1 MPRMIWGILWALAC
15 AMGFVGTGCG
25 PVNPGPSSE
34 GTQVSPAGG
43 QGAVVGAATAG
54 DAATAA
60 ETEPADN
67 PGDPEPRPEM
77 PPRQLTDAQLAEGW
91 VSLFDG
97 RTLFGWNLEGE
108 ADWRIEEDGL
118 IVSAEQPAA
127 LVTSTQFADFVLRVE
142 VRSEPG
148 TSGGLLLHAPALPE
162 DPATESY
169 LLNIAAGDEAYPT
182 GSLVG
187 RARSEVEIASEEWQE
202 YEVRVAGETVAVSVA
217 GETIL
222 TYTDPEPLRRGR
234 LGFHVASG
242 QLAFRHMWLQP
253 AGLESIFNHED
264 LTGWVTFPE
273 RESRFTVTD
282 DGWMRVED
290 GPGQLETEPSYG
302 DFVLQLQCKT
312 HAPELNSGIFFR
324 CIPGDP
330 MNGYES
336 QIHNGIVDGDR
347 SRPTDCGTGGIF
359 RRQDAR
365 FVAAD
370 DNAWFY
376 KTILVAGPHMTVWV
390 NGLQVSDWTDT
401 REPDENPRRGLRLE
415 PGTIQI
421 QGHDPTTDLVF
432 REFWAAELPARAAP

>member
-1 MPRMIWGILWALAC
+1 M
-15 AMGFVGTGCG
+15 
-25 PVNPGPSSE
+25 
-34 GTQVSPAGG
+34 
-43 QGAVVGAATAG
+43 
-54 DAATAA
+54 
-60 ETEPADN
+60 
-67 PGDPEPRPEM
+67 
-77 PPRQLTDAQLAEGW
+77 
-91 VSLFDG
+91 
-97 RTLFGWNLEGE
+97 
-108 ADWRIEEDGL
+108 
-118 IVSAEQPAA
+118 
-127 LVTSTQFADFVLRVE
+127 
-142 VRSEPG
+142 
-148 TSGGLLLHAPALPE
+148 
-162 DPATESY
+162 
-169 LLNIAAGDEAYPT
+169 
-182 GSLVG
+182 
-187 RARSEVEIASEEWQE
+187 
-202 YEVRVAGETVAVSVA
+202 
-217 GETIL
+217 
-222 TYTDPEPLRRGR
+222 
-234 LGFHVASG
+234 
-242 QLAFRHMWLQP
+242 
-253 AGLESIFNHED
+253 ESIFNHED